1 MDVWLG
7 CYGCR
12 KVPPLVLSKRP
23 GALGRPVLRLI
34 TGGVPLL
41 LEEEAAMSV
50 DYSLA
55 RRWRVLRKRRH
66 HTQLRRLNGDL
77 KRAKQMRDHQRMQPD
92 LSEESVEFDKLI
104 ECERRIQMLSR
115 ERWVVLALLGYALV
129 QVEARLG

>member
-1 MDVWLG
+1 
-7 CYGCR
+7 
-12 KVPPLVLSKRP
+12 
-23 GALGRPVLRLI
+23 
-34 TGGVPLL
+34 
-41 LEEEAAMSV
+41 MSV

-115 ERWVVLALLGYALV
+115 ERWVVLALLGYTLD